1 MVVQLWGFPF
11 EPQYVYTFVTSTKKM
26 YSRRVKRQ
34 SNFCQFWQPARRI
47 LFRGQKWCVSHL
59 NTKKHMLETESGI
72 WSLELFCTPPPLS
85 GTVAVTPPNISK
97 REKKNSQKSPS
108 FRFNSQK
115 RKRRKKPSKHYHFSP
130 EATAGVMTG
139 LELLFSLPP
148 SPVGSNIES
157 TAEQKKLKR
166 KRGKEEVEA
175 KKEREQK
182 NQV

>member
-11 EPQYVYTFVTSTKKM
+11 EPQYVYTFVTSTKKN

-34 SNFCQFWQPARRI
+34 SNFCQFLTARASYFISGPKVVR
-47 LFRGQKWCVSHL
+47 QSSEH
-59 NTKKHMLETESGI
+59 KKHMLETESGI
-72 WSLELFCTPPPLS
+72 WSLELFCPLS

-97 REKKNSQKSPS
+97 RKKNSQKSPS

>member
-1 MVVQLWGFPF
+1 M
-11 EPQYVYTFVTSTKKM
+11 
-26 YSRRVKRQ
+26 
-34 SNFCQFWQPARRI
+34 
-47 LFRGQKWCVSHL
+47 
-59 NTKKHMLETESGI
+59 
-72 WSLELFCTPPPLS
+72 
-85 GTVAVTPPNISK
+85 TPPNISK
-97 REKKNSQKSPS
+97 RKKKLAKKSFLPIQLQEKKEK
-108 FRFNSQK
+108 K
-115 RKRRKKPSKHYHFSP
+115 KKPSKHYHFSP